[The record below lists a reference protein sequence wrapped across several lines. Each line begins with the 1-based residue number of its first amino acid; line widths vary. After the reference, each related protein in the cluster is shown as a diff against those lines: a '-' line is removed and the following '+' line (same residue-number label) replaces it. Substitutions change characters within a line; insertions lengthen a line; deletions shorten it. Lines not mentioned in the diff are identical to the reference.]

1 MTQRLAASVDV
12 GLHRVT
18 PLTVT
23 APLPRL
29 VGQLNANRPQA
40 LDAYPSIAALL
51 GEEQLAGRLR
61 LGLRALST
69 SSEAL
74 LPEVRKRLERA
85 FGCDRSTSTGRRRA
99 SGAATAPS
107 GRAFTCSRTCASSR
121 TSTRTAAR
129 SPLASPARGCSRRGE
144 RRRPAPAS
152 RHRRAPTRGGSSGAR
167 DRGRGGRAPRAHRR
181 RKVAARRPRPGRPQY
196 RIE

>member
-18 PLTVT
+18 PLAVT

-85 FGCDRSTSTGRRRA
+85 FGVRPFNLYGTTEGLWGCDCAERAGVHLFEDMCVVENVDADGRTVPA
-99 SGAATAPS
+99 GEPGARLLAPGRTAP
-107 GRAFTCSRTCASSR
+107 
-121 TSTRTAAR
+121 
-129 SPLASPARGCSRRGE
+129 
-144 RRRPAPAS
+144 
-152 RHRRAPTRGGSSGAR
+152 
-167 DRGRGGRAPRAHRR
+167 PRACEPPSPS
-181 RKVAARRPRPGRPQY
+181 AYARR
-196 RIE
+196 E